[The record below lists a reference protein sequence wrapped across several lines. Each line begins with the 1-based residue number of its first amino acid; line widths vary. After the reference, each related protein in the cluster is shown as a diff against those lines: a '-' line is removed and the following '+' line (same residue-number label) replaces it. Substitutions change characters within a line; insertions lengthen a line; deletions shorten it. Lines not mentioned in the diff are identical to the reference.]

1 MAFHL
6 APPTASHPSLQR
18 PVAFPASS
26 GLSNC
31 KAVPTDL
38 FLTLSYGPD
47 LRLCSEICLRLF
59 LTIPCRWQRAATS
72 EPVLAGA
79 LLKAFSYG
87 SETAAWAPPKAF
99 SETAAWP
106 PQKPFAP
113 GALLRALSCG
123 SETAAWPPQKPFTL
137 PCARTFAESSFLQFR
152 DCRLAP
158 PKALHPSLRPGLC

>member
-1 MAFHL
+1 MELCLENHSAIESFKTFQVAFHL

-18 PVAFPASS
+18 PVAFPPSS

-31 KAVPTDL
+31 RAVPTDL

-59 LTIPCRWQRAATS
+59 LTVPCRWQCAATS

-79 LLKAFSYG
+79 LLKAFSY
-87 SETAAWAPPKAF
+87 A

-106 PQKPFAP
+106 PKSPSPFPAP
-113 GALLRALSCG
+113 GALVRALSCG
-123 SETAAWPPQKPFTL
+123 SETAAWPP
-137 PCARTFAESSFLQFR
+137 
-152 DCRLAP
+152 
-158 PKALHPSLRPGLC
+158 

>member
-1 MAFHL
+1 MELCLENHSAIESFKTFQVAFHL

-26 GLSNC
+26 GLSTC
-31 KAVPTDL
+31 RAVPTDL

-59 LTIPCRWQRAATS
+59 LTVPCRWQCAATS

-87 SETAAWAPPKAF
+87 SETAAW
-99 SETAAWP
+99 
-106 PQKPFAP
+106 
-113 GALLRALSCG
+113 
-123 SETAAWPPQKPFTL
+123 PPQKPFTL
-137 PCARTFAESSFLQFR
+137 PCARGFAQSFFLRFR